1 MLHYSINAKIAYFW
15 MHFPFYGEIFY
26 LHDSLMRINKP
37 ITSPKISNI
46 QQNRHKPALHVCCY
60 EAGSSRNILLTRIG
74 MTCTGNCHS
83 HDWKDLKKH

>member
-26 LHDSLMRINKP
+26 QHDSQMRINKP
-37 ITSPKISNI
+37 ITSPKHPIYNKTGISRPCMLVAMNLVAADI
-46 QQNRHKPALHVCCY
+46 D
-60 EAGSSRNILLTRIG
+60 SSLRTG